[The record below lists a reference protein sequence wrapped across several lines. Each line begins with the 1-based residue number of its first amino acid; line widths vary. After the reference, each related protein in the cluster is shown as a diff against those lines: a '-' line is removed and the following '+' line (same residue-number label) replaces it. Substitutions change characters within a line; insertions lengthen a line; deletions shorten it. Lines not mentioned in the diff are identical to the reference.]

1 MFGEES
7 HPESTPAAGL
17 GRELSDAARDFSA
30 RLRAEVGTGLEAGHS
45 LELVE
50 NGRVFDEMER
60 LIARARSTVHLA
72 QYIWRPGKASDR
84 VLAALFERA
93 RAGVVCRVLI
103 DSVGSRGRFKPELLA
118 RLKTGGCQARLFHPL
133 IWPSLRT
140 LTMRNHRKL
149 LIVDGEEALTGGWCI
164 WDKWLGDGRSP
175 DHWRDTNIRVRGPA
189 VAHMQ
194 MAFEHTWITA
204 GGTWLSPRDYAAGP
218 ADRQGILAA
227 FVPSDGRR
235 EAAGERL
242 AHAFIAAAR
251 QRLWI
256 ASGYFVPDDRIV
268 EALGARARAGVD
280 VRVLVPGPFHDLPLI
295 RVGQRSSY
303 PDLLERGVR
312 IWEYQPSMMHAK
324 AFVADGWLSI
334 VGSLNIDPQSLNT
347 LAEGSI
353 VSASP
358 ELGAALER
366 SFLADLEHSQ
376 EITSAGS
383 PRSAYSWSTRVVRN
397 ALYGLG
403 RALR

>member
-1 MFGEES
+1 MFGEEG
-7 HPESTPAAGL
+7 HREATPAAGPS
-17 GRELSDAARDFSA
+17 RELSDATRDFSA
-30 RLRAEVGTGLEAGHS
+30 RLRAEVGVGLEPGHE
-45 LELVE
+45 LELIE

-60 LIARARSTVHLA
+60 LIAQARSTVHLA
-72 QYIWRPGKASDR
+72 QYIWRPGEASDR
-84 VLAALFERA
+84 VLAALSERA

-103 DSVGSRGRFKPELLA
+103 DSVGSRGRFKPALLA
-118 RLKTGGCQARLFHPL
+118 RLKAGGCQARLFHPL

-149 LIVDGEEALTGGWCI
+149 LVVDGEVALTGGWCI
-164 WDKWLGDGRSP
+164 SDRWLGDGRSP
-175 DHWRDTNIRVRGPA
+175 DGWRDTNIGVRGPA
-189 VAHMQ
+189 VAQMQ

-204 GGTWLSPRDYAAGP
+204 GGTWLSPRDFAAGP
-218 ADRQGILAA
+218 PERQGILAA
-227 FVPSDGRR
+227 FVSSDGRR

-251 QRLWI
+251 RRLWM
-256 ASGYFVPDDRIV
+256 ASGYFVPDDRLV
-268 EALGARARAGVD
+268 AALGARVAAGAD
-280 VRVLVPGPFHDLPLI
+280 VRILVPGPFHDLPLV
-295 RVGQRSSY
+295 RVVQRSSY

-312 IWEYQPSMMHAK
+312 LWEYQPSMMHAK

-334 VGSLNIDPQSLNT
+334 VGSLNLDPQSLNT

-358 ELGAALER
+358 DLGAALER
-366 SFLADLEHSQ
+366 SFLADLEHSR
-376 EITSAGS
+376 ELTSSGS
-383 PRSAYSWSTRVVRN
+383 PCSAFAWSTRVVRN